1 MKARDMVAYNQL
13 MDESTLGRYFA
24 KFLRNNVAIREIER
38 NASHVQYEAIDING
52 NRKYW
57 STSVGRKADLKIQ
70 KQMRKLNKRYP
81 DMAVAKGD
89 PTPMFSRN
97 SPPTDS
103 TESESIEFDNAI
115 ESVVEREHKKVMSLY
130 TKMIPFLMFGLLIMT
145 LIIKNG

>member
-38 NASHVQYEAIDING
+38 NASHVQYEAIDLNG

-57 STSVGRKADLKIQ
+57 STVVGRKADLKIQ

-81 DMAVAKGD
+81 DMAIAKGESQ
-89 PTPMFSRN
+89 PMFSKTTTAEE
-97 SPPTDS
+97 PT
-103 TESESIEFDNAI
+103 EFDDAI
-115 ESVVEREHKKVMSLY
+115 ESVVDREHKKMMSVY